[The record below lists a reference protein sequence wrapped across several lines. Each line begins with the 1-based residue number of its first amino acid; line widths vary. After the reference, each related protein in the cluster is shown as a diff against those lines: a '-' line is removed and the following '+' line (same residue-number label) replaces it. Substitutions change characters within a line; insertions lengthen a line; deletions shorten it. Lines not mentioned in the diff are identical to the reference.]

1 MFRIFHP
8 ASFSETCL
16 FSNDTDR
23 SRADV
28 RSPFPNPDRARVSAR
43 PLSRVGRVWWAIRKL
58 RLTGRNSKCLPLRR
72 RRCRR
77 SPHYKAGRNQKLAL
91 NLRADGEFRLLAE
104 SFKGCA
110 RQVGTR
116 EADGGKRRQR
126 ELGEVDI
133 VQADDRKVLRYAQAL
148 HAGGAQYADGG
159 HVVGTENGRGPGGQR
174 LHLAVAA

>member
-43 PLSRVGRVWWAIRKL
+43 PLSRVRRVWWAIRKL

-77 SPHYKAGRNQKLAL
+77 SPHYKAGRNQELAL
-91 NLRADGEFRLLAE
+91 NLRAYAMLGLLAQ
-104 SFKGCA
+104 SLKGGA
-110 RQVGTR
+110 GQVSAR
-116 EADGGKRRQR
+116 EADGRQGR
-126 ELGEVDI
+126 QSELGEVD
-133 VQADDRKVLRYAQAL
+133 VVEADDGEVLRYAQAL
-148 HAGGAQYADGG
+148 
-159 HVVGTENGRGPGGQR
+159 
-174 LHLAVAA
+174 